1 MLVGKIGES
10 DYPTSSRVNL
20 VCVPIVLVSWVMPTT
35 LVSVLKSI
43 LQMIIFSGNIFTNT
57 DRCNIF
63 YQLSGHRLAQ
73 LLLI

>member
-35 LVSVLKSI
+35 LVSVLSFTQVHTSNDN
-43 LQMIIFSGNIFTNT
+43 LFWEHLHRHTQM
-57 DRCNIF
+57 
-63 YQLSGHRLAQ
+63 
-73 LLLI
+73 

>member
-63 YQLSGHRLAQ
+63 YQLSGHLLAQ